1 MARSS
6 LLLSRGKHGA
16 NLNLAVP
23 HRRRAPHRAG
33 HACRGRVRDSRRSAP
48 CPCQDNARCSAVGYL
63 DREAILHQDSRRP
76 GPHRTPSP
84 RREGNRRTAIR
95 GQPATGT
102 IELVAVLSVTS
113 AVFRAPDFG
122 VRLRFVQPRYIHR
135 SALLSYKCATHQP
148 NRLPRSIIK
157 LTPAPAATMNDAG
170 SSDFRGIWCCGEIR
184 AGLTHQRGQHAP
196 SRMPRRKAK
205 RCRAYLHDNFQGSGA
220 VRSGATA
227 HLGRGTGVP
236 CRASRG
242 QRYLLHLSSQADGS

>member
-1 MARSS
+1 MQGQSAR
-6 LLLSRGKHGA
+6 R
-16 NLNLAVP
+16 
-23 HRRRAPHRAG
+23 
-33 HACRGRVRDSRRSAP
+33 RRSAP
-48 CPCQDNARCSAVGYL
+48 CPCRDNARCSAVGYL

-196 SRMPRRKAK
+196 SRMPRRKSAK
-205 RCRAYLHDNFQGSGA
+205 QCRAYLHDNFQGSGA